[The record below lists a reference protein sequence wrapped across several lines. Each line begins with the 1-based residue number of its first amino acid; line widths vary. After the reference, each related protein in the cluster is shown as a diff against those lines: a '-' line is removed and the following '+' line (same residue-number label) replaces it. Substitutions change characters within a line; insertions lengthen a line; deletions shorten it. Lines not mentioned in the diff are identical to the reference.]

1 MVKAPG
7 LLGAER
13 KKLFSEFRKSLMK
26 LTEAE
31 AISIFTRVI
40 YGRRKLSCH
49 SNGMYKAVLAY
60 FVNKA
65 GLSFIALT
73 LGGCSIQHFSTL
85 IFAVS

>member
-31 AISIFTRVI
+31 AMNIFTRVI
-40 YGRRKLSCH
+40 YGRRK
-49 SNGMYKAVLAY
+49 
-60 FVNKA
+60 
-65 GLSFIALT
+65 
-73 LGGCSIQHFSTL
+73 
-85 IFAVS
+85 